1 MNGEVLGWMNGRLRV
16 DAGHEV
22 SVYAH
27 GLHGA
32 GLHNVVQGH
41 IRSLQGKI
49 DGNMHKQTQG
59 TMKTYAFRFMI
70 HAFSMEIQLHARC
83 FDTNVHWTKR
93 LCVCVCVWC
102 LKTAG
107 PQSDFKQEIPANVGG
122 VYPDKEPLIQLNYK
136 HNSSSACMCEHT
148 I

>member
-41 IRSLQGKI
+41 IRSLQGTN

-59 TMKTYAFRFMI
+59 TMKTYAYRFT
-70 HAFSMEIQLHARC
+70 HTHPAKRQTDNSMQGALIQMCIGRHM
-83 FDTNVHWTKR
+83 HM
-93 LCVCVCVWC
+93 CVCVRCP
-102 LKTAG
+102 KTAG

-122 VYPDKEPLIQLNYK
+122 V
-136 HNSSSACMCEHT
+136 
-148 I
+148 